1 MGTQTNAGGVTKTGK
16 VESTSLRD
24 ARSRK
29 TRSIRY
35 GKGRGISRETK
46 GKGDHALRSRKGFE
60 CDFREEK
67 LGPSNTS
74 MDDFLGNAFAEAV
87 FSFLKKRK
95 LEWSRKGS

>member
-1 MGTQTNAGGVTKTGK
+1 MEKGGQC
-16 VESTSLRD
+16 L
-24 ARSRK
+24 
-29 TRSIRY
+29 
-35 GKGRGISRETK
+35 GRQK
-46 GKGDHALRSRKGFE
+46 GKGDHVLRSRKGFE
-60 CDFREEK
+60 CDFRDEK